1 MILEFILKIKSIFII
16 KKNATKVKKRKEQ
29 NIWRKSCLLGAK
41 KAKIAM
47 IQKDIGVSD
56 MAERLGNNRSYISS
70 VLNGRVVSPPI
81 RKRISDYLN
90 ITDDDSCS
98 DD

>member
-1 MILEFILKIKSIFII
+1 MAEKLSP
-16 KKNATKVKKRKEQ
+16 
-29 NIWRKSCLLGAK
+29 WCK

-70 VLNGRVVSPPI
+70 VLNPI

>member
-1 MILEFILKIKSIFII
+1 MAEKLSP
-16 KKNATKVKKRKEQ
+16 
-29 NIWRKSCLLGAK
+29 WCK

-56 MAERLGNNRSYISS
+56 MAEKLGNNRSYISS

-90 ITDDDSCS
+90 GKREITLNVAKALHQKLNIDGDIILQ
-98 DD
+98 